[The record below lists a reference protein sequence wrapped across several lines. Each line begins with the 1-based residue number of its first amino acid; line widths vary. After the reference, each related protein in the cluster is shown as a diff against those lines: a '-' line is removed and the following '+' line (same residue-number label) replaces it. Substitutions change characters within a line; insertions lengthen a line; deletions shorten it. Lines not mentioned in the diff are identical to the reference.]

1 MPSCR
6 PVWDRAP
13 PGGPWVVRGIT
24 EGAYLIGHPLHARD
38 DRRFYVST
46 GWEIVTNWRRA
57 PDFRVDPDAT
67 LKAWREWCAARRA
80 AEVCPGVSAG
90 IGSGGDSAMTTQ
102 KRFRI
107 L

>member
-13 PGGPWVVRGIT
+13 PGGR
-24 EGAYLIGHPLHARD
+24 
-38 DRRFYVST
+38 
-46 GWEIVTNWRRA
+46 WEIVTNWRRA